1 MGNNDVP
8 QIPVSYAERFVALL
22 ESRGII
28 TDDVLAAGGLTR
40 GQLGDPAGRIP
51 VTAFGDVLA
60 RGAELAEDPGLGLE
74 LGLQLKASSHGMVG
88 FALITCNTLR
98 DAMALGERFV
108 ELRATPWKTQLLEE
122 GETAILRFIEVAPM
136 GRGRTVMLE
145 GVLGAAIRLG
155 EFMLGEPFT
164 HPDIEFWSD
173 GPELPHHARF
183 RDRVPRVR
191 YNCATNEARFPAAW
205 LDRPLALREP
215 VANREVV
222 TVLEHERKLFA
233 GGDDLVDRT
242 RALVSN
248 PANGFPDLNR
258 AAARLRVSSR
268 TLRRH
273 LSRSGTTFQALRDEV
288 RRAYSMTLLER
299 SRLAVDDVARELGYA
314 DAAGFVRAFQRWTGE
329 TPANYR
335 RRSRAGREASEQ

>member
-1 MGNNDVP
+1 MTGQDVP

-22 ESRGII
+22 ESRGLAV
-28 TDDVLAAGGLTR
+28 DDVLAAGGLTR
-40 GQLGDPAGRIP
+40 GQLGDPAARMSI
-51 VTAFGDVLA
+51 TAFGELMS
-60 RGAELAEDPGLGLE
+60 RGVEVADDPSLGLE
-74 LGLQLKASSHGMVG
+74 LGLQLKASSHGLLG
-88 FALITCNTLR
+88 FALITCNSVR

-108 ELRATPWKTQLLEE
+108 ELRSTPWRIQLLEE
-122 GETAILRFIEVAPM
+122 GETAILRFIEAAPM
-136 GRGRTVMLE
+136 GRARTVMLE
-145 GVLGAAIRLG
+145 GVLGAAISLG
-155 EFMLGEPFT
+155 EFMMGEPFT
-164 HPDIEFWSD
+164 HPEIEFWSD

-215 VANREVV
+215 VANREAV
-222 TVLEHERKLFA
+222 TVLEQERKVFA
-233 GGDDLVDRT
+233 VGDDLVERT

-335 RRSRAGREASEQ
+335 RRARSGGEASER